1 MSAPP
6 TVTVRSSER
15 AVDTIADRGFR
26 LLLRAYPAPF
36 RAAYGR
42 EMTLLF
48 RDQRREAGASALFWA
63 GVVWDMLGS
72 APQARVEAF
81 RALRTGHAPDERGA
95 MRLMWMLTV
104 LAGTVDAS
112 NALIEA
118 HAGWADRGNAA
129 WLVSIAAVVLAG
141 VLLAAAGIASLQ
153 RRPSSH
159 ALARLSAVVCLAVFA
174 EGVFLPPWASVFTR
188 LVGVGFPLLLLLVLR
203 SPSARRPP
211 AFAS

>member
-1 MSAPP
+1 VSAPR
-6 TVTVRSSER
+6 TVNVRSSER
-15 AVDTIADRGFR
+15 AAERMPDRVFR

-48 RDQRREAGASALFWA
+48 RDQRRDAGAGALFWA
-63 GVVWDMLGS
+63 GVVWDMLRS
-72 APQARVEAF
+72 APQARVDAF
-81 RALRTGHAPDERGA
+81 RARRAGHALDERGA

-104 LAGTVDAS
+104 LAGTVDVS

-118 HAGWADRGNAA
+118 HAGWADKSDAA
-129 WLVSIAAVVLAG
+129 WLVSIAAVVTAG

-159 ALARLSAVVCLAVFA
+159 TLARVSSVVCLAVFA
-174 EGVFLPPWASVFTR
+174 GAGFLQPWASVFAR
-188 LVGVGFPLLLLLVLR
+188 LIGVGFPLLLLLVLLSPR
-203 SPSARRPP
+203 ARGPSALAP
-211 AFAS
+211 